1 MSTDPM
7 GRRAL
12 FSPPPDAATPP
23 ESKARESKGREVK
36 GKRALYSTAS
46 TSPSLTTVMVECSG
60 CGGRS
65 RIGLVE
71 FAWRHL
77 PFWLWMPWARYSN
90 LMTCPACERRTWVG
104 VAFFA

>member
-1 MSTDPM
+1 
-7 GRRAL
+7 
-12 FSPPPDAATPP
+12 
-23 ESKARESKGREVK
+23 
-36 GKRALYSTAS
+36 
-46 TSPSLTTVMVECSG
+46 MVECSG

-77 PFWLWMPWARYSN
+77 PFWLWIPWARYSN
-90 LMTCPACERRTWVG
+90 LMTCPACHRRTWLG

>member
-1 MSTDPM
+1 MSTDPL

-12 FSPPPDAATPP
+12 FSPPPEAASPP
-23 ESKARESKGREVK
+23 RTSGREVT
-36 GKRALYSTAS
+36 GKEALYSTAS
-46 TSPSLTTVMVECSG
+46 SSPSLTTVMVECSG

-77 PFWLWMPWARYSN
+77 PFWLWIPWARYSN
-90 LMTCPACERRTWVG
+90 LMTCPACHRRTWLG